1 MSRKQRKKQAGRSA
15 STVRSPASGKS
26 PAAPTPGGLGAVR
39 GWIAVVVVAT
49 VALVGVWTLR
59 SARFSEAAPAV
70 VPAAAPS
77 SGAFSAPSPARAST
91 APAVRT
97 LRVEVLR
104 EFSHERDA
112 YTQGLLWWNDQL
124 FESTGRIGDSTL
136 RRLDPQTGEV
146 RQRID
151 IAPQYFGEGLALVDQ
166 RLIML
171 TWRAERAFSYDRD
184 SFEPLDTFRYQGE
197 GWGLCLDGNRLV
209 MSDGTDRL
217 AFRDPVTFELI
228 GEQRVQ
234 LRGEP
239 LYQLNELECV
249 DGAVYA
255 NVWEDD
261 FLVRIDPD
269 TGFVTDYIDAAGLLQ
284 GDDLIGSEV
293 LNGIAYDPA
302 AETFYITGKWW
313 PKMFEVRFVE
323 N

>member
-1 MSRKQRKKQAGRSA
+1 M
-15 STVRSPASGKS
+15 
-26 PAAPTPGGLGAVR
+26 PGGLGALR

-49 VALVGVWTLR
+49 VALVGLWTSR
-59 SARFSEAAPAV
+59 SARFSEAAT
-70 VPAAAPS
+70 PS
-77 SGAFSAPSPARAST
+77 SGVSSAPSPARAST

-97 LRVEVLR
+97 LRVDVLR

-171 TWRAERAFSYDRD
+171 TWRAERAFIYDRD
-184 SFEPLDTFRYQGE
+184 SFELLDTFRYQGE

-217 AFRDPVTFELI
+217 TFRDPVTFESI

-239 LYQLNELECV
+239 LYRLNELECV

-261 FLVRIDPD
+261 FFVRIDLD

-293 LNGIAYDPA
+293 LNGIAYDPV

-323 N
+323 

>member
-1 MSRKQRKKQAGRSA
+1 MGRRQRTKQTR
-15 STVRSPASGKS
+15 P
-26 PAAPTPGGLGAVR
+26 PAPTRRATRSKTRSTSPRPGGLGASR
-39 GWIAVVVVAT
+39 GWIVAVAVT
-49 VALVGVWTLR
+49 TLALVGLWTSR
-59 SARFSEAAPAV
+59 SGRFSEAAPAALPSAITAAV
-70 VPAAAPS
+70 TSSTSPAPASAAPE
-77 SGAFSAPSPARAST
+77 
-91 APAVRT
+91 VRT
-97 LRVEVLR
+97 LRVDVLR

-112 YTQGLLWWNDQL
+112 YTQGLLWWKDQL
-124 FESTGRIGDSTL
+124 FESTGRVGDSTL

-151 IAPQYFGEGLALVDQ
+151 IAPQYFGEGLALVDE

-171 TWRAERAFSYDRD
+171 TWRAERAFTYDRD
-184 SFEPLDTFRYQGE
+184 SFEALETFRYQGE

-217 AFRDPVTFELI
+217 TFRDPVTFESI

-239 LYQLNELECV
+239 LYRLNELECV

-269 TGFVTDYIDAAGLLQ
+269 TGFVTDYIDAAGLLK

-293 LNGIAYDPA
+293 LNGIAYDPD

-323 N
+323 

>member
-1 MSRKQRKKQAGRSA
+1 M
-15 STVRSPASGKS
+15 
-26 PAAPTPGGLGAVR
+26 
-39 GWIAVVVVAT
+39 VVVAT

-59 SARFSEAAPAV
+59 SARFSEAA
-70 VPAAAPS
+70 APS
-77 SGAFSAPSPARAST
+77 SGASSAPSPARAST

-171 TWRAERAFSYDRD
+171 TWRAERAFTYDRD
-184 SFEPLDTFRYQGE
+184 SFAPLDTFRYQGE

-209 MSDGTDRL
+209 MSDGTDKL
-217 AFRDPVTFELI
+217 TFRDPVTFEPI

-234 LRGEP
+234 LSGEP
-239 LYQLNELECV
+239 LDKLNELECV

-323 N
+323 

>member
-1 MSRKQRKKQAGRSA
+1 MGRKQRKKQAGHSA
-15 STVRSPASGKS
+15 STGRSTASGKS
-26 PAAPTPGGLGAVR
+26 SAAPTPGGLGALR

-49 VALVGVWTLR
+49 VALVGVWTSR
-59 SARFSEAAPAV
+59 SARFSEAA
-70 VPAAAPS
+70 APS
-77 SGAFSAPSPARAST
+77 SGVSSAPSPARAST

-97 LRVEVLR
+97 LRVDVLR

-171 TWRAERAFSYDRD
+171 TWRAERAFIYDRD
-184 SFEPLDTFRYQGE
+184 SFELLDTFRYQGE

-217 AFRDPVTFELI
+217 TFRDPVTFESI

-239 LYQLNELECV
+239 LYRLNELECV

-255 NVWEDD
+255 NVWEED
-261 FLVRIDPD
+261 FFVRIDLD

-323 N
+323 